1 MSDFEDIINN
11 KIKNFF
17 SIIDNKI
24 ILIENR
30 VNKLENITNEL
41 LKHNNNIKITTNS
54 NIINLEK
61 QEMNITNDV
70 IKKALIYKDYRTVLY
85 LFKYFYKNKLNQEN
99 AYPIK
104 IKGKRMFEYYNNQ
117 WISDSNA
124 HYIKN
129 TLFMNIQTEL
139 YKFNNFDNVDDID
152 DIYNNQV
159 FINKLSEDKY
169 KRDIFKHIVD
179 EINSN

>member
-1 MSDFEDIINN
+1 MSDLEDIINN

-17 SIIDNKI
+17 SIIDDKI

-30 VNKLENITNEL
+30 INKLENITHEL
-41 LKHNNNIKITTNS
+41 LKRDKNVNDKNNKIV
-54 NIINLEK
+54 NLEK
-61 QEMNITNDV
+61 QEMNLPNDV
-70 IKKALIYKDYRTVLY
+70 IKKSLIYKDYRTILY
-85 LFKYFYKNKLNQEN
+85 IFKYFYKNKHNEDN
-99 AYPIK
+99 TYPIK
-104 IKGKRMFEYYNNQ
+104 IKSKRMFEYYNNQ
-117 WISDSNA
+117 WISDNNA

-139 YKFNNFDNVDDID
+139 YKFNNLDNVEDID

-169 KRDIFKHIVD
+169 KRDIFKHIID
-179 EINSN
+179 EIHNN